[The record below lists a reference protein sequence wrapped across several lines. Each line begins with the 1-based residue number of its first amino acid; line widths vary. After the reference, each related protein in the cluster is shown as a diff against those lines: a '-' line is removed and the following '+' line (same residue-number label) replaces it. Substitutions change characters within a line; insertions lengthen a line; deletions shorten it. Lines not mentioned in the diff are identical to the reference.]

1 MLYIMCYM
9 VTKSRDKNQ
18 VADLVLDVVEEA
30 CDAATTM
37 FAILQ
42 CTKMEYSNHEANR
55 KKLWKK
61 LHTIGL
67 INT

>member
-18 VADLVLDVVEEA
+18 VADLVLDIVEDA

-42 CTKMEYSNHEANR
+42 CTKTEYSNHEANR

>member
-9 VTKSRDKNQ
+9 VTKSRDI
-18 VADLVLDVVEEA
+18 VEEV
-30 CDAATTM
+30 CDVATTM

-42 CTKMEYSNHEANR
+42 CTKMEYSNHEANP

>member
-1 MLYIMCYM
+1 M
-9 VTKSRDKNQ
+9 VTKSRDI
-18 VADLVLDVVEEA
+18 VEEV
-30 CDAATTM
+30 CDVATTM

-42 CTKMEYSNHEANR
+42 CTKMEYSNHEANP